1 MSLTGRR
8 FGTFTVGELF
18 FKDKKAFSFY
28 FCKCD
33 CGQEGIRRDS
43 NIHERMRC
51 RVCSAKRYKFE
62 QRGEFDCLG
71 CGGAFPLDL
80 IEKSKRYYYYC
91 PNGRYKKAHQTKQ
104 KRLGANKLE
113 KEKEKIKKSIHSSLG
128 KNSYKSSSIA
138 AKYLGVD
145 KQTFMLHISSLF
157 REEMNWDKRSEFE
170 LDHVV
175 PMSEAK
181 TSEDIKKLWHYTN
194 LQPLWGWENNLKSN
208 RLDWREDEWAKELVE
223 LRIKLGLEKRVP

>member
-18 FKDKKAFSFY
+18 LLENKIHHY
-28 FCKCD
+28 FCHCD
-33 CGQEGIRRDS
+33 CGATDIRR
-43 NIHERMRC
+43 RC
-51 RVCSAKRYKFE
+51 NFNKNNKCKTCGTKRYQFE
-62 QRGEFDCLG
+62 RRGSFDCNG
-71 CGGAFPLDL
+71 CGEEFPIDL
-80 IEKSKRYYYYC
+80 LANSRKFFYYC
-91 PNGRYKKAHQTKQ
+91 PECRIKIRTENKK
-104 KRLGANKLE
+104 KRIATNKLD
-113 KEKEKIKKSIHSSLG
+113 KEKERIRKRIGASLN
-128 KNSYKSSSIA
+128 KEFYKSNSIA

-145 KQTFMLHISSLF
+145 KQTFMIHISSLF
-157 REEMNWDKRSEFE
+157 REGMSWERRNEFE
-170 LDHVV
+170 IDHTI